1 MKITKILFILML
13 TLCALS
19 SNAIPIPNP
28 EEEDIDYELEKRK
41 ALEKTRMKSLTEIT
55 ALSTLKKLLAEPS
68 REEREQVLNKLPIE
82 MQEYLIPTIDNRISL
97 LDTSIVD
104 EAEQAKKLQ
113 ELKEELTEEIFIKQL
128 FVE

>member
-1 MKITKILFILML
+1 ML